1 MKDQAQKHGADGAA
15 SGGDGRLLGLG
26 AVLTATRRRT

>member
-1 MKDQAQKHGADGAA
+1 MKDQAQKDGAA